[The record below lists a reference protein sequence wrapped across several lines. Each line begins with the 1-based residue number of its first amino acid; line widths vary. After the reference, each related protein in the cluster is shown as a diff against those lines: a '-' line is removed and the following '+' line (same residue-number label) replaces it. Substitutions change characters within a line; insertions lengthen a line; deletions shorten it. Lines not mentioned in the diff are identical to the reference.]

1 MHVDSVRQ
9 PDQLHGQIHRG
20 GHAGEDQ
27 NRQGLQHP
35 ERCIHRYK
43 AAPVRIYVG
52 LGLRVPND

>member
-1 MHVDSVRQ
+1 VHVDSVRQ

-35 ERCIHRYK
+35 ERLIYLYI
-43 AAPVRIYVG
+43 AALVRIYMG
-52 LGLRVPND
+52 LDL